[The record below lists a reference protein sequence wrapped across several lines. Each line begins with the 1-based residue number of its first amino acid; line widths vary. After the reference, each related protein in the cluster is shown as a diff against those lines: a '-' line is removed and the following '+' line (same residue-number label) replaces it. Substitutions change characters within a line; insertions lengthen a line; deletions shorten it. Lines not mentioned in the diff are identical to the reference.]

1 MTATDELSGVI
12 ADVWAD
18 VLGVET
24 VESGDGFFALGG
36 YSQQALRTVHL
47 LRDKLSVHVTL
58 RDLMSAGTLAEFTDT
73 VRARIDGGGPARPVV
88 ALTGRRGTR

>member
-1 MTATDELSGVI
+1 MTTTEALTDVI
-12 ADVWAD
+12 AGVWAD
-18 VLGVET
+18 VLGVER
-24 VESGDGFFALGG
+24 VEPTDGFFALGG

-58 RDLMSAGTLAEFTDT
+58 RDLMSAGTLAEFADAVADRQATGT
-73 VRARIDGGGPARPVV
+73 PARPVV